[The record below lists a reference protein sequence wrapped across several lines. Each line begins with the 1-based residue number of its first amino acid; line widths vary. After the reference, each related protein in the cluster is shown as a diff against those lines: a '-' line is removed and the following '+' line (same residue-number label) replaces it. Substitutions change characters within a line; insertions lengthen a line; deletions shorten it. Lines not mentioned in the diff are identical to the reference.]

1 MYKIIIFLNNILLK
15 YFFRQYLVITTLST
29 LSAMLQMAGIGSIG
43 LLVGLFTQNNE
54 IIIATEKIFLKFDIP
69 IEHFSLYWILSLIVF
84 LIFILSNI
92 TGYASSYL
100 SQKFSLQ
107 FENILLVNS
116 VKKFFK
122 HRT

>member
-69 IEHFSLYWILSLIVF
+69 IEHFSLYWILSP
-84 LIFILSNI
+84 LSL
-92 TGYASSYL
+92 Y
-100 SQKFSLQ
+100 
-107 FENILLVNS
+107 
-116 VKKFFK
+116 
-122 HRT
+122 